1 LNERPPDGRDAVG
14 RSPDGRALDEP
25 SPDERGENLG
35 RFGFE
40 VFENDPLG
48 LLCSAGRPVDG
59 RSFEDRSLDG
69 RPLEDRGLK
78 AGRAGLSPSRTNGL
92 LGLWGTDSRDSSC
105 GAEVDLGVFLPY
117 FANALGFENFGGLS
131 PCDRGENSGLPG
143 LEVFPKEPPD
153 LAGADGRAPDGPR
166 PKLGFAPRLSAL
178 AKAAGGLPGIEGRES
193 GRGENSGLPG
203 LEAFPKEPPDLA
215 GADGRAPEGP
225 RPKLGFAPRLSALAK
240 AAEGLPGIEDRVS
253 GRGVNFGPAGFSPNF
268 LND

>member
-1 LNERPPDGRDAVG
+1 LNGRPPDGRAPVG
-14 RSPDGRALDEP
+14 RSPDERSLDEP

-35 RFGFE
+35 RFGFA

-48 LLCSAGRPVDG
+48 FPGADGRPVDGRPVDGRPPDG

-69 RPLEDRGLK
+69 RSLENGLLK

-92 LGLWGTDSRDSSC
+92 FGFWGADSRFSSR

-143 LEVFPKEPPD
+143 FEVREKEEPD
-153 LAGADGRAPDGPR
+153 LAGADGRAPDGAR

-178 AKAAGGLPGIEGRES
+178 AKAP
-193 GRGENSGLPG
+193 
-203 LEAFPKEPPDLA
+203 
-215 GADGRAPEGP
+215 
-225 RPKLGFAPRLSALAK
+225 
-240 AAEGLPGIEDRVS
+240 EGLPGIEDRVS
-253 GRGVNFGPAGFSPNF
+253 GRGENFEPAGFSPNF
-268 LND
+268 LNDLSGFTNVEARCGAGRGINFG